1 MLDMLPEVSQSTRYP
16 DALSIYVTISPWLAC
31 FHGKELALA
40 GAFYMAKINGRQGNY
55 VVCGAGTGLEYQ
67 RPSMAVLEDLEQ
79 AKTAPD
85 SLSPP
90 LSAN

>member
-1 MLDMLPEVSQSTRYP
+1 MLDMLPEANQSTRYP

-40 GAFYMAKINGRQGNY
+40 GAFYMAKINGHQGKY
-55 VVCGAGTGLEYQ
+55 VVRGAGTGLEYQ

>member
-1 MLDMLPEVSQSTRYP
+1 
-16 DALSIYVTISPWLAC
+16 
-31 FHGKELALA
+31 
-40 GAFYMAKINGRQGNY
+40 MAKINGRQGKY
-55 VVCGAGTGLEYQ
+55 VVRGAGTGLEYQ
-67 RPSMAVLEDLEQ
+67 RPNMADLEDFEQ

>member
-1 MLDMLPEVSQSTRYP
+1 
-16 DALSIYVTISPWLAC
+16 
-31 FHGKELALA
+31 
-40 GAFYMAKINGRQGNY
+40 MAKINGHQGKY
-55 VVCGAGTGLEYQ
+55 VARGAGTKFEYRQ
-67 RPSMAVLEDLEQ
+67 PSMAVLEDLKQ